1 MTKKI
6 LGLRSVI
13 TGGAVILAT
22 GLGTAGVASAA
33 TTHST
38 TTSTSHLTVRTSTP
52 TGIAPGNPASLTHGP
67 GETLLT
73 GTDLTSAVAAANAAV
88 PDATVVRAETDS
100 AGSPYEVHMLKAD
113 GTYVTVKLNASFTVT
128 SIEKGFGTP
137 PAGIHPAGALPVGT
151 PPSGTPNGKGGPMGQ
166 PLSGATGPAA

>member
-1 MTKKI
+1 
-6 LGLRSVI
+6 VI

-33 TTHST
+33 TTHNTS
-38 TTSTSHLTVRTSTP
+38 TSTSHLTVRTSTP

-137 PAGIHPAGALPVGT
+137 PAGIHPTGALPAGT
-151 PPSGTPNGKGGPMGQ
+151 PPSVAPNGKGGPMGQ
-166 PLSGATGPAA
+166 PPNGATGPVT